1 MVRSTVIDAQ
11 RRHFVIPRMSRPPRP
26 PHLPQRDGV
35 SASCLVAQPGDAGAS
50 VLDLLAARLPALSR
64 GDWAERLHG
73 GEVLNADGDPLAA
86 DAPCRPGQRLYYY
99 RRLDDEPEPLN
110 TERIVFQDDWLVVAD
125 KPHFMPVTPSGR
137 FVQRSLLVRLK
148 RRLGLPDLSPV
159 HRIDRETA
167 GLVVFAVQPHT
178 RDAYQALFRD
188 RRVQKVYEAV
198 APHRADLALPCTHRS
213 RLEPDAERFFI
224 SREVPGEPNSE
235 TTIERAAPLGA
246 HALYRLRPLTGQRH
260 QLRLHMHALGL
271 PILGDAFYPM
281 VRHAAGQADD
291 SARPLQLL
299 ARALAFDDPVTGQ
312 PRRFE
317 SSLHLAAA
325 QGRWPLPEAVAD
337 YTAPERTAPP
347 QAA

>member
-1 MVRSTVIDAQ
+1 MARAPT
-11 RRHFVIPRMSRPPRP
+11 PP
-26 PHLPQRDGV
+26 LPARDGV
-35 SASCLVAQPGDAGAS
+35 SPSCVAVPAAHWPT
-50 VLDLLAARLPALSR
+50 VLDFLAERLPALTV
-64 GDWAERLHG
+64 DEWQARLLA
-73 GEVLNADGDPLAA
+73 GEVL
-86 DAPCRPGQRLYYY
+86 DAHGQPVTPGLPCHAGQRLFYY
-99 RRLDDEPEPLN
+99 RGWPDEPPAPVAEHL
-110 TERIVFQDDWLVVAD
+110 VFQDDWLVVAD

-137 FVQRSLLVRLK
+137 FVRRSLLVRLK
-148 RRLGLPDLSPV
+148 QQLGIDTLSPI
-159 HRIDRETA
+159 HRIDRDTA
-167 GLVVFAVQPHT
+167 GLVVFAVLPHT
-178 RDAYQALFRD
+178 RDAYQALFRR
-188 RRVQKVYEAV
+188 RRVDKLYEAV
-198 APHRADLALPCTHRS
+198 AAHRPALSFPHTHRS
-213 RLEPDAERFFI
+213 RLEPDPQRFFI